1 MDGFSVQVG
10 MLLSFMMLSQES
22 NESNHPFTNNYPV
35 ISCRIPSFIDI
46 TGVDSSLALRS
57 CLQFRSFASSKRSST
72 IFLTDPSFPFL
83 TSSHMKRTS
92 VHPPCVLDLA
102 ISGQK
107 AIKDGEKVNHNKRG

>member
-46 TGVDSSLALRS
+46 TGVDSSLA
-57 CLQFRSFASSKRSST
+57 A
-72 IFLTDPSFPFL
+72 FL
-83 TSSHMKRTS
+83 
-92 VHPPCVLDLA
+92 LA
-102 ISGQK
+102 ISFFCLVQTLEHHLLDRPLFSLPDLEPYE
-107 AIKDGEKVNHNKRG
+107 KDVGPPPLRSGSSYKRPEGHQGWRKSQSQ